1 VTTVEQAVSAM
12 TFHVD
17 AFLQSLM
24 NFVRDYRGL
33 RGSSEYAT
41 QVRIVEKVRH
51 HHGWGQIELVWDR
64 LSYFTE
70 GIADAMSQLS
80 RGLSQLDIY
89 DIPDYMDLVNSIAAA
104 GRHVQDIHVN
114 LNNMITQPDANTIY
128 WINIASNHE
137 RISVHTAPLHV
148 GPLIREHIWNRKY
161 STVLTSATLQTALS
175 FDYIQDRL
183 DAEDVD
189 TLALGSPFDYE
200 SSTLLYLV
208 TDIALPNDR
217 GAYQNDVEQGLIG
230 LCKATNGRALVLFTS
245 YAQLRRTAKAISPEL
260 EAEGIVVY
268 DQSSGTS
275 RQQLIEG
282 FRGTQNAVLLGTRS
296 FWEGV
301 DVPGQALSVLVIV
314 RLPFSVPSDPIFEAR
329 SKTFDQ
335 PFQEY
340 AVPEAILH
348 FRQGFGRL
356 IRRKTDRGVVVLFD
370 RRVLAKSYGKYFLN
384 SLPDC
389 TRRYGPMSDLPRAA
403 AEWIDGKR

>member
-1 VTTVEQAVSAM
+1 
-12 TFHVD
+12 
-17 AFLQSLM
+17 
-24 NFVRDYRGL
+24 
-33 RGSSEYAT
+33 
-41 QVRIVEKVRH
+41 
-51 HHGWGQIELVWDR
+51 
-64 LSYFTE
+64 
-70 GIADAMSQLS
+70 
-80 RGLSQLDIY
+80 
-89 DIPDYMDLVNSIAAA
+89 
-104 GRHVQDIHVN
+104 
-114 LNNMITQPDANTIY
+114 
-128 WINIASNHE
+128 
-137 RISVHTAPLHV
+137 
-148 GPLIREHIWNRKY
+148 
-161 STVLTSATLQTALS
+161 
-175 FDYIQDRL
+175 
-183 DAEDVD
+183 VD